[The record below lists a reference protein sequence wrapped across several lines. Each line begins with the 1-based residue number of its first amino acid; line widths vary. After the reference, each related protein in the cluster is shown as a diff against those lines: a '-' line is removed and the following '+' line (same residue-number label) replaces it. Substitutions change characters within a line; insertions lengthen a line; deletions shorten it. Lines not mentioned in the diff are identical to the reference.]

1 MSNWLS
7 FPILILAAIL
17 QVTFMPQIRILDGTP
32 DLVFLFV
39 FAWSVNAPLETGV
52 TWAFVGGIARDL
64 LSATPLGTS
73 TIGLLL
79 IVFAISQVRGQ
90 VYGVGFTLF
99 IGFVIAGTFVELVTM
114 MIVLAAT
121 GYPINLIETFT
132 TMILPTVAYNLLFVG
147 PIYWLARRLQKRLR
161 AETRMISQ

>member
-1 MSNWLS
+1 MSNWIS

-17 QVTFMPQIRILDGTP
+17 QTTFMPQIRILNGTP

-39 FAWSVNAPLETGV
+39 FAWSINATLETGV
-52 TWAFVGGIARDL
+52 AWAFVGGIARDL
-64 LSATPLGTS
+64 MSATPLGTS

-99 IGFVIAGTFVELVTM
+99 IGFVIAGTFVEQVTM

-121 GYPINLIETFT
+121 GYPINLVEGFT

-147 PIYWLARRLQKRLR
+147 PIYWLVRRLQKRLR
-161 AETRMISQ
+161 TETHVIS